1 MAGDRDTVARWLSG
15 YDAQGWHRSGSATD
29 RRCAGWIAAE
39 AAALGAST
47 RTEAFPFSRL
57 TVRHAAVRLDATVL
71 PAVPLYDALF
81 PTADPIEGA
90 LGSLGSDAALG
101 VTEAGPTPVEG
112 DPLSTARRHGR
123 HRAIIAVSHGREL
136 ALRNAESVAPFAS
149 PVVQVSGRYSD
160 LLQRSAEAGA
170 TATVAVRAR
179 RAAGTAVNVIASVE
193 GSKPEEP
200 PVMVLTPRS
209 GWWHCAAE
217 RGGGLACWLAALG
230 ESVRHPPRRTVHY
243 VATSGHEL
251 AYAGFHAFLARH
263 GLDRRATW
271 VHLGANIGARGGTL
285 GVAASDP
292 GMAERLLSSL
302 SPNAGGPHARLLPA
316 PVGEGGELHNVGAT
330 VVSLVGTNELFH
342 QRSDRYP
349 DNVDV
354 GTVHRVASV
363 VTELVGGIAGWR

>member
-1 MAGDRDTVARWLSG
+1 MARWLSA

-29 RRCAGWIAAE
+29 RRCARWITAQ
-39 AAALGAST
+39 AAALGATT
-47 RTEAFPFSRL
+47 RTESFTFSRL
-57 TVRHAAVRLDATVL
+57 SVRHAEVMLGGTVL

-81 PTADPIEGA
+81 PTAGPIEGSI
-90 LGSLGSDAALG
+90 GPVGSDAAVG
-101 VTEAGPTPVEG
+101 VTGTGPTPVEG
-112 DPLSTARRHGR
+112 EPLSAARRGGR
-123 HRAIIAVSHGREL
+123 HRAIIAFSHGRGL
-136 ALRNAESVAPFAS
+136 ALRNAESVEPFGS

-170 TATVAVRAR
+170 TATVAVSAR
-179 RAAGTAVNVIASVE
+179 RAPGTAVNLIASVE
-193 GSKPEEP
+193 GSHPEDP

-243 VATSGHEL
+243 LATSGHEL
-251 AYAGFHAFLARH
+251 AYAGFHAFLTAH

-271 VHLGANIGARGGTL
+271 LHLGANIGARGGTL
-285 GVAASDP
+285 GVAGSDP
-292 GMAERLLSSL
+292 GTAERLLSSV
-302 SPNAGGPHARLLPA
+302 SQNPDGPQARLLPA
-316 PVGEGGELHNVGAT
+316 PVGEGGELHNLGAT
-330 VVSLVGTNELFH
+330 VVSLVGTNDLFH

-354 GTVHRVASV
+354 GAVHRVASV
-363 VTELVGGIAGWR
+363 VAELIGEIAGRR

>member
-1 MAGDRDTVARWLSG
+1 MVADRVTVARWLSA
-15 YDAQGWHRSGSATD
+15 YDAQGWHRSGSAAD

-39 AAALGAST
+39 AAALGAAT
-47 RTEAFPFSRL
+47 RTEAFTFSRL
-57 TVRHAAVRLDATVL
+57 SVRHAEVRLDGCAL
-71 PAVPLYDALF
+71 AAVPLYDALL
-81 PTADPIEGA
+81 PTSGPIEGA
-90 LGSLGSDAALG
+90 LGPVGSDAALG
-101 VTEAGPTPVEG
+101 VTGTGPTPSEG
-112 DPLSTARRHGR
+112 EPLSAARRDGR
-123 HRAIIAVSHGREL
+123 HRAVIAFSHGRGL
-136 ALRNAESVAPFAS
+136 ALRNAESIEPFGV

-160 LLQRSAEAGA
+160 LLQRSANAGA
-170 TATVAVRAR
+170 TATVAVDAR
-179 RAAGTAVNVIASVE
+179 RAPSSAVNLIASVE
-193 GSKPEEP
+193 GSHPDDP

-230 ESVRHPPRRTVHY
+230 ESARHPSRRTVHY

-251 AYAGFHAFLARH
+251 AYAGFHAFLAAH

-271 VHLGANIGARGGTL
+271 LHLGANIGARDGTL

-292 GMAERLLSSL
+292 GAAERLLGSL
-302 SPNAGGPHARLLPA
+302 SQNPGGPQARLLAA
-316 PVGEGGELHNVGAT
+316 PVGEGGELHNLGAS

-354 GTVHRVASV
+354 GAVHHIASV
-363 VTELVGGIAGWR
+363 VAELVGGIAGRR